1 MINDKIASI
10 HANIERR
17 LVGKS
22 KAVDLI
28 LCALLCRGHVLIEDV
43 PGTGKT
49 TLAQALAMSIGCT
62 FRRIQFTPDV
72 MPSDITGFSMLDTST
87 GQFTFKPGVIFN
99 QIVLADEVNRTSP
112 KTQSALLEA
121 MQENQVT
128 VDGTSY
134 QVPAPFMVI
143 ATQNPVEYVGTF
155 PLPEAQLDRF
165 FIRVSLGYPL
175 PEDETRILDKHDSRD
190 ELTLSPAP
198 VADAGDILA
207 LQAETDAIHV
217 SPALKRYITEIVS
230 RTRERKDVLLG
241 ISPRGAIFL
250 MYASK
255 ASAFLDGRAY
265 ATPDDVQKMA
275 LPVLEHRLL
284 LSPETRLK
292 SITAARIISDIIGDT
307 RLPEA

>member
-1 MINDKIASI
+1 MTNEKISQI
-10 HANIERR
+10 HANIEKR

-22 KAVDLI
+22 HAVDLV
-28 LCALLCRGHVLIEDV
+28 LSAMLCRGHVLIEDV

-72 MPSDITGFSMLDTST
+72 MPSDITGFSMLDTSS
-87 GQFTFKPGVIFN
+87 GKFNFKPGVIFN
-99 QIVLADEVNRTSP
+99 QIILADEVNRTSP

-134 QVPAPFMVI
+134 KVPAPFMVI
-143 ATQNPVEYVGTF
+143 ATQNPVEYIGTF

-165 FIRVSLGYPL
+165 FVRVSLGYPQ
-175 PEDETRILDKHDSRD
+175 PEDEARILDKHDGRD
-190 ELTLSPAP
+190 QPDLPAAP
-198 VADAGDILA
+198 VADAQDVLA
-207 LQAETDAIHV
+207 LQRETDEVHV

-230 RTRERKDVLLG
+230 KTRSRKDVLLG

-255 ASAFLDGRAY
+255 ASAYLSGRAY

-292 SITAARIISDIIGDT
+292 SVTAAQVISEIIGST
-307 RLPEA
+307 PLPEA